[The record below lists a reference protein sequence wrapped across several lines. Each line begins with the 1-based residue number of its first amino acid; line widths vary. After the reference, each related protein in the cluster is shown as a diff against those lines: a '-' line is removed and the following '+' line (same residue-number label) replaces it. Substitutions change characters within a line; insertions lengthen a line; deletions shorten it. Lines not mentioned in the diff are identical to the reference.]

1 MIINNISNI
10 NFGGGGGGETAKLQ
24 KKSMTVSSATATIVP
39 DAGYDGMTKVDVD
52 ATEYGTSNYN
62 DGVLAQKAK
71 LTEINIT
78 ENGTYTK
85 EDGYSNVVV
94 DVKAPTETVDLKTGI
109 KFGNSTF
116 SVMPFTL
123 ICDSGVTNLV
133 QMFSYCSN
141 LTTLDVSNFNTINV
155 TDMNYMFNGCRS
167 LTTLDVSNFDTSKV
181 TNMEEMFGY
190 CYNLTTLDVSNFNTS
205 NVTSMNYM
213 FANCG
218 KLTSLNLSNF
228 NTINVN
234 NMGSMFFDCN
244 NLTTLDLS
252 NFNTINVTNMYSMF
266 DNCDNLTTLDLS
278 NFNTSKVSD
287 MDSMFRYCGNLTTVK
302 VINCDESTKNK
313 ILTQLQTDMSSYTWT
328 LGDDGIIRRS
338 EKTA

>member
-1 MIINNISNI
+1 MIINNIANI

-94 DVKAPTETVDLKTGI
+94 DVKAPTETIDLKTGI
-109 KFGNSTF
+109 KFGKSTF
-116 SVMPFTL
+116 SAMPFTL
-123 ICDSGVTNLV
+123 ICDSGVT
-133 QMFSYCSN
+133 
-141 LTTLDVSNFNTINV
+141 
-155 TDMNYMFNGCRS
+155 DMSSVFQFCEN
-167 LTTLDVSNFDTSKV
+167 LTTLDVSNFDTS
-181 TNMEEMFGY
+181 
-190 CYNLTTLDVSNFNTS
+190 
-205 NVTSMNYM
+205 NVTDMNYM
-213 FANCG
+213 FYSCG
-218 KLTSLNLSNF
+218 
-228 NTINVN
+228 
-234 NMGSMFFDCN
+234 
-244 NLTTLDLS
+244 
-252 NFNTINVTNMYSMF
+252 
-266 DNCDNLTTLDLS
+266 NLTTLDLS
-278 NFNTSKVSD
+278 NFNTSNVTNMFYMFYSCGKLTTLDLSSFNTSKVF
-287 MDSMFRYCGNLTTVK
+287 SMSNMFGYCGSLTTVK
-302 VINCDESTKNK
+302 VTNCDETTKNK
-313 ILTQLQTDMSSYTWT
+313 ILTQLQEDMSSYTWT

>member
-1 MIINNISNI
+1 MIIDLSKI

-94 DVKAPTETVDLKTGI
+94 DVKAPTETIDLKTGI
-109 KFGNSTF
+109 KFGDSTF
-116 SVMPFTL
+116 SAMPYTL
-123 ICDSGVTNLV
+123 ICDSGVTDIDNI
-133 QMFSYCSN
+133 FSNCNY
-141 LTTLDVSNFNTINV
+141 LTTLD
-155 TDMNYMFNGCRS
+155 
-167 LTTLDVSNFDTSKV
+167 L
-181 TNMEEMFGY
+181 
-190 CYNLTTLDVSNFNTS
+190 SNFNTS
-205 NVTSMNYM
+205 NVTNMSSM
-213 FANCG
+213 FSNCF
-218 KLTSLNLSNF
+218 KLTTLNLSNF
-228 NTINVN
+228 NTINVTHMR
-234 NMGSMFFDCN
+234 NMFYSCQK
-244 NLTTLDLS
+244 LTILDLS
-252 NFNTINVTNMYSMF
+252 NFNTNNVTQMGYMF
-266 DNCDNLTTLDLS
+266 FYCKNLTTLDLS
-278 NFNTSKVSD
+278 NFNTSKVTNMSY
-287 MDSMFRYCGNLTTVK
+287 MFSNCDSLTTVK
-302 VINCDESTKNK
+302 VTNCDETTKNK

>member
-1 MIINNISNI
+1 MIINNIANI

-24 KKSMTVSSATATIVP
+24 KKSMTVSSATATVVP

-109 KFGNSTF
+109 KFGNSTL
-116 SVMPFTL
+116 SAMPFTL
-123 ICDSGVTNLV
+123 ICDSGVTDISHL
-133 QMFSYCSN
+133 FSYC
-141 LTTLDVSNFNTINV
+141 
-155 TDMNYMFNGCRS
+155 MN
-167 LTTLDVSNFDTSKV
+167 LTTLDVSNFDTINVMYMQEMFYYCRSLTTLDLSNFDTSKV
-181 TNMEEMFGY
+181 TNIADMFNS
-190 CYNLTTLDVSNFNTS
+190 CEKLTT
-205 NVTSMNYM
+205 
-213 FANCG
+213 
-218 KLTSLNLSNF
+218 LNLSNF
-228 NTINVN
+228 NTINVT
-234 NMGSMFFDCN
+234 NMSTMFYNCK

-252 NFNTINVTNMYSMF
+252 NFNTSNLTSMGYMF
-266 DNCDNLTTLDLS
+266 YDCRNLTTLDLS
-278 NFNTSKVSD
+278 NFNTSKVYYIVN
-287 MDSMFRYCGNLTTVK
+287 MFSKCNSLTTVK
-302 VINCDESTKNK
+302 VTNCDESTKNK
-313 ILTQLQTDMSSYTWT
+313 ILTQLQEDMSSYTWT

-338 EKTA
+338 EKTS

>member
-1 MIINNISNI
+1 MIINNIANI

-85 EDGYSNVVV
+85 EDGYSNVLV
-94 DVKAPTETVDLKTGI
+94 DVKAPTEIDLKTGI
-109 KFGNSTF
+109 KFSNSTF
-116 SVMPFTL
+116 SAMPYTL
-123 ICDSGVTNLV
+123 ICDSGVT
-133 QMFSYCSN
+133 
-141 LTTLDVSNFNTINV
+141 
-155 TDMNYMFNGCRS
+155 DMS
-167 LTTLDVSNFDTSKV
+167 
-181 TNMEEMFGY
+181 
-190 CYNLTTLDVSNFNTS
+190 
-205 NVTSMNYM
+205 
-213 FANCG
+213 
-218 KLTSLNLSNF
+218 
-228 NTINVN
+228 
-234 NMGSMFFDCN
+234 SMFQSCE

-252 NFNTINVTNMYSMF
+252 SFNTSNVTNMFYMF
-266 DNCDNLTTLDLS
+266 SRCGKLTTLDLS
-278 NFNTSKVSD
+278 SFNTSKVFS
-287 MDSMFRYCGNLTTVK
+287 MSSMFSKCNSLTTVK
-302 VINCDESTKNK
+302 VTNCDESTKNK

>member
-1 MIINNISNI
+1 MIIDLSKI

-116 SVMPFTL
+116 SAMPFTL
-123 ICDSGVTNLV
+123 ICDSGVTNMSKL
-133 QMFSYCSN
+133 FFKGN
-141 LTTLDVSNFNTINV
+141 H
-155 TDMNYMFNGCRS
+155 NYFLQILIRYYQYAE
-167 LTTLDVSNFDTSKV
+167 
-181 TNMEEMFGY
+181 TN
-190 CYNLTTLDVSNFNTS
+190 
-205 NVTSMNYM
+205 
-213 FANCG
+213 
-218 KLTSLNLSNF
+218 
-228 NTINVN
+228 
-234 NMGSMFFDCN
+234 
-244 NLTTLDLS
+244 
-252 NFNTINVTNMYSMF
+252 
-266 DNCDNLTTLDLS
+266 
-278 NFNTSKVSD
+278 
-287 MDSMFRYCGNLTTVK
+287 
-302 VINCDESTKNK
+302 
-313 ILTQLQTDMSSYTWT
+313 
-328 LGDDGIIRRS
+328 IIF
-338 EKTA
+338 

>member
-1 MIINNISNI
+1 MIIDLAKI

-109 KFGNSTF
+109 KFSNSTF
-116 SVMPFTL
+116 SAVPFTL
-123 ICDSGVTNLV
+123 ICDSGVT
-133 QMFSYCSN
+133 
-141 LTTLDVSNFNTINV
+141 
-155 TDMNYMFNGCRS
+155 DMS
-167 LTTLDVSNFDTSKV
+167 
-181 TNMEEMFGY
+181 
-190 CYNLTTLDVSNFNTS
+190 
-205 NVTSMNYM
+205 
-213 FANCG
+213 
-218 KLTSLNLSNF
+218 
-228 NTINVN
+228 
-234 NMGSMFFDCN
+234 SMFYSCN
-244 NLTTLDLS
+244 YLKTLDLS
-252 NFNTINVTNMYSMF
+252 SFDTSNVYNMSNMF
-266 DNCDNLTTLDLS
+266 STCFKLTTLDLS
-278 NFNTSKVSD
+278 NFNTSKVTHMGNMFYSCTNLSTLD
-287 MDSMFRYCGNLTTVK
+287 LSNFNTNKVIQMGYMFFLCQNLTSLDLSNFNTNKVTNMDYMFSNCNSLTTVK

-313 ILTQLQTDMSSYTWT
+313 ILTQLQEDMSSYTWT

>member
-1 MIINNISNI
+1 MIINNIANI

-62 DGVLAQKAK
+62 NGVLAQKAK

-85 EDGYSNVVV
+85 EDGYSNVLV
-94 DVKAPTETVDLKTGI
+94 DVKAPTVIDLKTGI

-116 SVMPFTL
+116 SAMPYTL
-123 ICDSGVTNLV
+123 ICDSGVTDMSKL
-133 QMFSYCSN
+133 FDSCGK
-141 LTTLDVSNFNTINV
+141 LKTLD
-155 TDMNYMFNGCRS
+155 
-167 LTTLDVSNFDTSKV
+167 LSNFDTSNV
-181 TNMEEMFGY
+181 TNMW
-190 CYNLTTLDVSNFNTS
+190 
-205 NVTSMNYM
+205 YM
-213 FANCG
+213 FARCE
-218 KLTSLNLSNF
+218 KLTTLNLSNF
-228 NTINVN
+228 NTSKVT
-234 NMGSMFFDCN
+234 NMSNLFAYCTNLTTLDLSNFNTSKVTNMSEMFYFCS

-252 NFNTINVTNMYSMF
+252 NFNTINVTNMKNMF
-266 DNCDNLTTLDLS
+266 I
-278 NFNTSKVSD
+278 
-287 MDSMFRYCGNLTTVK
+287 YGNSLTTVK
-302 VINCDESTKNK
+302 VINCDETTKNK

-338 EKTA
+338 

>member
-1 MIINNISNI
+1 MIINNIANI

-109 KFGNSTF
+109 KFANSTF
-116 SVMPFTL
+116 SAMPFTL
-123 ICDSGVTNLV
+123 ICDSGVTNMRS
-133 QMFSYCSN
+133 MFINCENLTTIDLSSFNTSNATDMSSMFYACSN
-141 LTTLDVSNFNTINV
+141 LKTLDVSNFNTINV
-155 TDMNYMFNGCRS
+155 T
-167 LTTLDVSNFDTSKV
+167 
-181 TNMEEMFGY
+181 NMR
-190 CYNLTTLDVSNFNTS
+190 
-205 NVTSMNYM
+205 
-213 FANCG
+213 
-218 KLTSLNLSNF
+218 
-228 NTINVN
+228 
-234 NMGSMFFDCN
+234 SMFYGCS

-252 NFNTINVTNMYSMF
+252 NFNTSNVTDMSYMFDYCKKLTTLDLSNFNTSNVTDMRSMF
-266 DNCDNLTTLDLS
+266 YYCNKLTTLDLS
-278 NFNTSKVSD
+278 NFNTSKVYGTEE
-287 MDSMFRYCGNLTTVK
+287 MFYYCFELTTVK

-313 ILTQLQTDMSSYTWT
+313 ILTQLRIDTSYTWT
-328 LGDDGIIRRS
+328 LGDDGIIRR
-338 EKTA
+338 TT

>member
-1 MIINNISNI
+1 MIIDLSKI

-62 DGVLAQKAK
+62 NGVLAQKAK

-116 SVMPFTL
+116 SAMPFTL
-123 ICDSGVTNLV
+123 ICDSGVTNMKN
-133 QMFSYCSN
+133 MFYYCTK
-141 LTTLDVSNFNTINV
+141 LTTLDVSNLDTSNV
-155 TDMNYMFNGCRS
+155 TRMDSMFHDCNS
-167 LTTLDVSNFDTSKV
+167 LTSLD
-181 TNMEEMFGY
+181 
-190 CYNLTTLDVSNFNTS
+190 LSNFNTS
-205 NVTSMNYM
+205 NVTYM
-213 FANCG
+213 
-218 KLTSLNLSNF
+218 LH
-228 NTINVN
+228 
-234 NMGSMFFDCN
+234 MFYECY
-244 NLTTLDLS
+244 NLTTLNLS
-252 NFNTINVTNMYSMF
+252 SFDTCNVESMGNMFYS
-266 DNCDNLTTLDLS
+266 CTRLTTLDLS
-278 NFNTSKVSD
+278 NFNTSKVTSMSQMFYYCRSLTTLD
-287 MDSMFRYCGNLTTVK
+287 LSNFDTSKVSYMDGMFYACENLTTVK
-302 VINCDESTKNK
+302 VINCNEATKNK
-313 ILTQLQTDMSSYTWT
+313 ILTRLQTDLKSYTWT

-338 EKTA
+338 ETT

>member
-1 MIINNISNI
+1 MIIDLSKI

-94 DVKAPTETVDLKTGI
+94 DVKAPTQTVDLKTGI

-116 SVMPFTL
+116 SAMPFTL
-123 ICDSGVTNLV
+123 ICDSGVTN
-133 QMFSYCSN
+133 MSN
-141 LTTLDVSNFNTINV
+141 LF
-155 TDMNYMFNGCRS
+155 Y
-167 LTTLDVSNFDTSKV
+167 
-181 TNMEEMFGY
+181 Y
-190 CYNLTTLDVSNFNTS
+190 CT
-205 NVTSMNYM
+205 
-213 FANCG
+213 
-218 KLTSLNLSNF
+218 KLTS
-228 NTINVN
+228 
-234 NMGSMFFDCN
+234 
-244 NLTTLDLS
+244 LDLS
-252 NFNTINVTNMYSMF
+252 NFNTINVTIMSSMF
-266 DNCDNLTTLDLS
+266 SECSDLTTLNLSNFNTINVTNMSRMFHNCQKLTSLDLSSFDTINVNTMAYMFYNCKNLTTLDLS
-278 NFNTSKVSD
+278 NFDTNKVTD
-287 MDSMFRYCGNLTTVK
+287 MSVMFSYCKNLTTVK

-313 ILTQLQTDMSSYTWT
+313 ILTQLQSSLSSYTWT

-338 EKTA
+338 ETT